1 MLPEPFAS
9 FRRLLITDLILNCRI
24 GVYPH
29 EREASQRVRLNFD
42 LDVLAEADPTGEDLA
57 KVVDY
62 DQLIQRIKAVAT
74 SGHVGLVEGL
84 AERLAALCLEDAR
97 VRRARVR
104 VEKLEAIPEA
114 AAVGVEVERR
124 NPEPPPRR

>member
-84 AERLAALCLEDAR
+84 AERLAAL
-97 VRRARVR
+97 
-104 VEKLEAIPEA
+104 
-114 AAVGVEVERR
+114 
-124 NPEPPPRR
+124 